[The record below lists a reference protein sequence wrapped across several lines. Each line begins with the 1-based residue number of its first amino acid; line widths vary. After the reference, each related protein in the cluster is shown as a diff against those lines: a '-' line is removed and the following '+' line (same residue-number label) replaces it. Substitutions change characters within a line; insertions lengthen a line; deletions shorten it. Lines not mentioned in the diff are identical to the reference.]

1 MNNSVALKK
10 SKLIPPFPSINW
22 WQEALINKIIPI
34 QEDTLYNKLNPQN
47 RYYLTGAQGI
57 QLMTIPIK
65 GGRNQRTKI
74 KDVMISYDF
83 DWQSHHW
90 KTIKTLYER
99 SPFYEFFAPEI
110 ENLFNEK
117 IEKLLDWNKKSI
129 QLINQLANLN
139 LEMTSNLTQNIP
151 EIEQKYNHVTYHQV
165 FEDKLGFQPN
175 CSILDL
181 LFCEGNNTLQKLTS

>member
-1 MNNSVALKK
+1 MNNSIASKK
-10 SKLIPPFPSINW
+10 SKLIPPFPALNW
-22 WQEALINKIIPI
+22 WQGALTNKIIYI
-34 QEDTLYNKLNPQN
+34 QEDILYNKSNPQN

-74 KDVMISYDF
+74 KDVLISYDF

-117 IEKLLDWNKKSI
+117 VEKLLDWNKKSI
-129 QLINQLANLN
+129 QVINQLAQLNLN
-139 LEMTSNLTQNIP
+139 MTSKLTQNIP
-151 EIEQKYNHVTYHQV
+151 EIEQKYNLVTYHQV

-181 LFCEGNNTLQKLTS
+181 LFCEGNNTFQKLTS